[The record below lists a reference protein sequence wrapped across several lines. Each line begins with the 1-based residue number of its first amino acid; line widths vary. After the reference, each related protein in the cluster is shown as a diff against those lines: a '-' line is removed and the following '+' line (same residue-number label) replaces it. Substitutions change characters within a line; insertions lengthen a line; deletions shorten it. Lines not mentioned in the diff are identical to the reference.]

1 MSGMMSKRQLAR
13 NEIALQELVKSPGNN
28 VCADC
33 QARNPGWASWS
44 LGIFL
49 CMRCAALHRKLG
61 THITKVKSLSM
72 DSWSKDQ
79 VEHMKKVGNV
89 ASNRI
94 YNPKNTR
101 PPIPIDADEADSA
114 MERFIRQ
121 KYSNGPQLQ
130 KRNNTGSTSSDDHPP
145 PLPPK
150 TGTKFGFRSASSIF
164 PLSSKAKKDNADA
177 RAEFEDY
184 NQAPSP
190 PRKNKH
196 SRIFG
201 TSLDATDDLESKMA
215 KLRELGFRDEK
226 RNTTVLKGLSGNLEK
241 SIETLVRLGEG
252 GSSAKTASSINS
264 SGPRTPAS
272 PPGLSLGR
280 LQAASP
286 TATSTSNNPFDR
298 LDHPTFP
305 QVQSTHSTGSM
316 AQAHNQMMGVNP
328 YQNTASTNPFGLM
341 PSQSQLNLNQAFQNM
356 SVTSQQP
363 LFPHHTGGPPS
374 PQPPPVQQLY
384 QQSMTPPVS
393 SISQHHYPPVIY
405 ENPGQ
410 QPQSQQFDRNKMN
423 TNPFMQQAPPQAPPL
438 INTNLPSNPFM
449 QQSVLNQT
457 LFASPIT
464 QTLQQQYPPGGYTMG
479 GQNSS
484 PQQMNPFFNQT
495 NMQQQQQQQ
504 QQQQGLQPQYGYQQQ
519 QQQQQQPQYQQ
530 PQAQPQQL
538 QYDQYRQ
545 QTYPMMPQQTGRLVD
560 KRSIL
565 DLYNRPQLA
574 PTQMQQQ
581 QQQQQP
587 DPIQYQAPPQAEEI
601 PQPHGQVSGGNNNP
615 FMSNVAA
622 APIRGTNT
630 AIGSGRQI
638 SRESMMIDAGGWQN
652 GRHSPDAW
660 GQISGRR

>member
-1 MSGMMSKRQLAR
+1 MSGILSKRQLAR
-13 NEIALQELVKSPGNN
+13 NEMALQELVKSPGNN

-89 ASNRI
+89 VSNRI
-94 YNPKNTR
+94 YNPQNTR

-121 KYSNGPQLQ
+121 KYSNGPQVQ
-130 KRNNTGSTSSDDHPP
+130 RRNHTGSSSSDDHPP

-150 TGTKFGFRSASSIF
+150 NGAKFGFRSASSIF
-164 PLSSKAKKDNADA
+164 PLSSKAKKDNEDA
-177 RAEFEDY
+177 RAEFNDY
-184 NQAPSP
+184 NQPPSP
-190 PRKNKH
+190 PPRNNKH

-226 RNTTVLKGLSGNLEK
+226 RNTTVLKGLNGNLEK

-252 GSSAKTASSINS
+252 GSSARTASSINS

-272 PPGLSLGR
+272 PPGLSFER
-280 LQAASP
+280 PQATSP
-286 TATSTSNNPFDR
+286 TTSSASNNPFDR
-298 LDHPTFP
+298 LDNPVFP
-305 QVQSTHSTGSM
+305 HVQSTQSTGSM
-316 AQAHNQMMGVNP
+316 VQAQRQMMGGNP
-328 YQNTASTNPFGLM
+328 YQNTTSTNPFGLM
-341 PSQSQLNLNQAFQNM
+341 PSQSQLNLNQSFQNM
-356 SVTSQQP
+356 SVSSPQP
-363 LFPHHTGGPPS
+363 LFPHHTGGVPG
-374 PQPPPVQQLY
+374 PQPPAVQQLY
-384 QQSMTPPVS
+384 QQSMAPPVPS
-393 SISQHHYPPVIY
+393 LPQQYYQPVVY
-405 ENPGQ
+405 ENQGRQ
-410 QPQSQQFDRNKMN
+410 SQSQQIDRNNMN
-423 TNPFMQQAPPQAPPL
+423 TNPFMQQAPPPVV
-438 INTNLPSNPFM
+438 NTNLQSNPFM
-449 QQSVLNQT
+449 QQAATNQT
-457 LFASPIT
+457 LFASPVA
-464 QTLQQQYPPGGYTMG
+464 QTPQQQYPSGNYNMG
-479 GQNSS
+479 GQN
-484 PQQMNPFFNQT
+484 PPPQMNPFLNQA

-504 QQQQGLQPQYGYQQQ
+504 QQQQALQPQYGYQQQ
-519 QQQQQQPQYQQ
+519 PQSQYQQ
-530 PQAQPQQL
+530 PQVQPQSS

-545 QTYPMMPQQTGRLVD
+545 QTYPMMPQPTGRLVD

-565 DLYNRPQLA
+565 DLYNYPQLA
-574 PTQMQQQ
+574 PTQIQQQ
-581 QQQQQP
+581 QQEP
-587 DPIQYQAPPQAEEI
+587 DPIQQQAPQATDMA
-601 PQPHGQVSGGNNNP
+601 QPNGQMSSGSNNP

-622 APIRGTNT
+622 APNGGTNT
-630 AIGSGRQI
+630 SNGSGRQI
-638 SRESMMIDAGGWQN
+638 SRESMMIDGGGWQN

>member
-1 MSGMMSKRQLAR
+1 MSGMLSKRQLAR
-13 NEIALQELVKSPGNN
+13 NEMALQELVKSPGNN

-79 VEHMKKVGNV
+79 VDHMKKVGNV

-94 YNPKNTR
+94 YNPQNTR

-121 KYSNGPQLQ
+121 KYSNGPQVQ
-130 KRNNTGSTSSDDHPP
+130 RRNHTGSSSSDDHPP

-150 TGTKFGFRSASSIF
+150 NGAKFGFRSASSIF
-164 PLSSKAKKDNADA
+164 PLSSKAKKDNEDA
-177 RAEFEDY
+177 RAEFNDY
-184 NQAPSP
+184 NQPPSP
-190 PRKNKH
+190 PPRNNKH

-226 RNTTVLKGLSGNLEK
+226 RNTTVLKGLNGNLEK

-252 GSSAKTASSINS
+252 GSSARTASSINS

-272 PPGLSLGR
+272 PPGLSFER
-280 LQAASP
+280 PQATSP
-286 TATSTSNNPFDR
+286 TTSSASNNPFDR
-298 LDHPTFP
+298 LDNPVFP
-305 QVQSTHSTGSM
+305 HVQSTQSTGSM
-316 AQAHNQMMGVNP
+316 AQAQRQMMGGNP

-356 SVTSQQP
+356 SVSSPQP
-363 LFPHHTGGPPS
+363 LFPHHTGGVPG
-374 PQPPPVQQLY
+374 PQPPAVQQLY
-384 QQSMTPPVS
+384 QQSMAPPVPS
-393 SISQHHYPPVIY
+393 LPQHYYQPVTY
-405 ENPGQ
+405 DNQ
-410 QPQSQQFDRNKMN
+410 AQKSQSQQFDRNNMN
-423 TNPFMQQAPPQAPPL
+423 TNPFMQQVPPPVV
-438 INTNLPSNPFM
+438 NTNLQSNPFM
-449 QQSVLNQT
+449 QQTATNQT
-457 LFASPIT
+457 LFASPVA
-464 QTLQQQYPPGGYTMG
+464 QTSQQQYPPGNYNMG
-479 GQNSS
+479 GQN
-484 PQQMNPFFNQT
+484 PPPQMNPFLNQA
-495 NMQQQQQQQ
+495 NMQQQ
-504 QQQQGLQPQYGYQQQ
+504 QQQQGLQSQYGYQQQ
-519 QQQQQQPQYQQ
+519 PQSQYQQ
-530 PQAQPQQL
+530 PQVQPQTS

-545 QTYPMMPQQTGRLVD
+545 QTYPLMPQPTGRLVD

-565 DLYNRPQLA
+565 DLYNYPQLA
-574 PTQMQQQ
+574 PTQI

-587 DPIQYQAPPQAEEI
+587 QQQPQPDSIQQQAPQAAEMA
-601 PQPHGQVSGGNNNP
+601 QPNGQISSGSNNP
-615 FMSNVAA
+615 FVSNVAA
-622 APIRGTNT
+622 APNAGTNT
-630 AIGSGRQI
+630 SNGSGRQI
-638 SRESMMIDAGGWQN
+638 SRESMMIDGGGWQN

>member
-1 MSGMMSKRQLAR
+1 MSGMLSKRQLAR
-13 NEIALQELVKSPGNN
+13 NEMALQELVKSPGNN

-79 VEHMKKVGNV
+79 VEHMTKVGNV

-94 YNPKNTR
+94 YNPQNTR

-121 KYSNGPQLQ
+121 KYSNGPQAQ
-130 KRNNTGSTSSDDHPP
+130 RRNHTGSTSSDDHPP

-150 TGTKFGFRSASSIF
+150 NGTKFGFRSASSIF
-164 PLSSKAKKDNADA
+164 PLSSKAKKDNEDA
-177 RAEFEDY
+177 RAEFNDY
-184 NQAPSP
+184 SQPPSP

-215 KLRELGFRDEK
+215 KLRELGFKDEK
-226 RNTTVLKGLSGNLEK
+226 RNTTVLKGLNGNLEK

-252 GSSAKTASSINS
+252 GSNARTASSINS

-272 PPGLSLGR
+272 PPGLSFER
-280 LQAASP
+280 PQ
-286 TATSTSNNPFDR
+286 ATSPATTSASNNPFDR
-298 LDHPTFP
+298 LDSPVFP
-305 QVQSTHSTGSM
+305 QVQSTQSTGSM
-316 AQAHNQMMGVNP
+316 AQAQRQMMGRNP
-328 YQNTASTNPFGLM
+328 YQNTTSTNPFGLM

-356 SVTSQQP
+356 SVSSPQP
-363 LFPHHTGGPPS
+363 LFPHHTGGVPG

-384 QQSMTPPVS
+384 QQSMAPPVP
-393 SISQHHYPPVIY
+393 SIPQHHYQPVIY

-410 QPQSQQFDRNKMN
+410 QSQSQQIDRNNMN
-423 TNPFMQQAPPQAPPL
+423 TNPFMQQAVPPV
-438 INTNLPSNPFM
+438 INTNLQLNPFM
-449 QQSVLNQT
+449 QQSATNQT
-457 LFASPIT
+457 LFASPVA
-464 QTLQQQYPPGGYTMG
+464 QMPQQQYPPGNYNMV
-479 GQNSS
+479 GQN
-484 PQQMNPFFNQT
+484 PPQMNPFLNQA
-495 NMQQQQQQQ
+495 NMQQQE

-519 QQQQQQPQYQQ
+519 PQSQYQQ
-530 PQAQPQQL
+530 PQAQPQNS

-545 QTYPMMPQQTGRLVD
+545 QTYPMMPQPTGRLVD

-565 DLYNRPQLA
+565 DLYNYPQLA
-574 PTQMQQQ
+574 PTQIQQ

-587 DPIQYQAPPQAEEI
+587 DPIQQQAPQAVEMA
-601 PQPHGQVSGGNNNP
+601 QPNEQMSGGSNNP
-615 FMSNVAA
+615 FMSNGTT
-622 APIRGTNT
+622 APSGGTNT
-630 AIGSGRQI
+630 SNGSGRQI
-638 SRESMMIDAGGWQN
+638 SRESMMIDGGGWQN

>member
-1 MSGMMSKRQLAR
+1 MSGILSKRQLAR
-13 NEIALQELVKSPGNN
+13 NEQALQELVKLPGNN

-79 VEHMKKVGNV
+79 VDHMKKTGNV

-121 KYSNGPQLQ
+121 KYANGPPAQR
-130 KRNNTGSTSSDDHPP
+130 RNNTGSSSSDDHPP

-150 TGTKFGFRSASSIF
+150 NGTKFGFRSASSIF

-177 RAEFEDY
+177 QAEFDDY
-184 NQAPSP
+184 SQAPSP

-201 TSLDATDDLESKMA
+201 TSLDATDDLESKLV
-215 KLRELGFRDEK
+215 KLRDMGFRDEK
-226 RNTTVLKGLSGNLEK
+226 RNTAVLKGLGGNLEK
-241 SIETLVRLGEG
+241 AIETLVRLGEG
-252 GSSAKTASSINS
+252 GSSARTASSINS

-272 PPGLSLGR
+272 PPGLSFER
-280 LQAASP
+280 P
-286 TATSTSNNPFDR
+286 RATSPSISSASNNPFDR
-298 LDHPTFP
+298 LDNPVFLQT
-305 QVQSTHSTGSM
+305 QSTQSTGSM
-316 AQAHNQMMGVNP
+316 AHGQNQIMEGNP
-328 YQNTASTNPFGLM
+328 YQNIASTNPFGLM
-341 PSQSQLNLNQAFQNM
+341 PSQSQLNLSQAFQNM
-356 SVTSQQP
+356 SVSSSQP
-363 LFPHHTGGPPS
+363 LFPHHTGGLPGS
-374 PQPPPVQQLY
+374 QPPPVQQLY
-384 QQSMTPPVS
+384 QQSMTPPVPS
-393 SISQHHYPPVIY
+393 LPQHHYAPVTY

-410 QPQSQQFDRNKMN
+410 QPQSQQMDRNNLN
-423 TNPFMQQAPPQAPPL
+423 TNPFMQQASPQPVV
-438 INTNLPSNPFM
+438 NTNLQSNPYM
-449 QQSVLNQT
+449 QQSVMKQP
-457 LFASPIT
+457 LFASPVT
-464 QTLQQQYPPGGYTMG
+464 QTPQQQYPSGSYNMG
-479 GQNSS
+479 MQNP
-484 PQQMNPFFNQT
+484 PQQMNPFFNQAS
-495 NMQQQQQQQ
+495 QQQQQQAQQQQAQ
-504 QQQQGLQPQYGYQQQ
+504 QQQQQRSQLQYGYQQQ
-519 QQQQQQPQYQQ
+519 QQPQSQYQQ
-530 PQAQPQQL
+530 PQVQPQQA

-565 DLYNRPQLA
+565 DLYNYPQLA
-574 PTQMQQQ
+574 PTQI

-587 DPIQYQAPPQAEEI
+587 EPMQHQAPQVVEM
-601 PQPHGQVSGGNNNP
+601 PQPNGQMPGGSNNP

-622 APIRGTNT
+622 APTSAN
-630 AIGSGRQI
+630 GSGRQI
-638 SRESMMIDAGGWQN
+638 SRESMMIDAGSWQN